1 MVNTL
6 GELIKSWR
14 EEAGLSQL
22 LLSKAIKK
30 SEKAISHFETNRYPP
45 SVETIERIV
54 KALNRGQDDKLLAMT
69 LREPELA
76 KTGLFKI
83 AEGRAG
89 YSSRHEARL
98 HNAFSRL
105 TAEAQERYIKMM
117 EVEAKALDKS

>member
-69 LREPELA
+69 PREPELA

-89 YSSRHEARL
+89 YSSRLDEAATGDKL
-98 HNAFSRL
+98 LKLLASGDDAL
-105 TAEAQERYIKMM
+105 TVYES
-117 EVEAKALDKS
+117 D